1 MNPRTRS
8 LIPFALAYGA
18 AILVAAIGWREFARN
33 PPPRYGD
40 LLLPGVALLA
50 TKRTWKAGACLLAVS
65 VAMLLVV
72 VVPIT
77 PHANLL
83 RKLLG
88 FGILTATGAM
98 IVWVVE
104 LAKRRGMTPPDGP
117 KP

>member
-8 LIPFALAYGA
+8 VVHFALAYSA
-18 AILVAAIGWREFARN
+18 ALLVAAFGWREFARN

-50 TKRTWKAGACLLAVS
+50 TKRSWKAGACLLAVS
-65 VAMLLVV
+65 VAMMLAVV
-72 VVPIT
+72 WPLNV
-77 PHANLL
+77 

-88 FGILTATGAM
+88 FGILTATGSM

-104 LAKRRGMTPPDGP
+104 LAKRRGAQPPDGP
-117 KP
+117 KG

>member
-1 MNPRTRS
+1 MDSRVRS
-8 LIPFALAYGA
+8 AVPFALAYGIA
-18 AILVAAIGWREFARN
+18 ALVAVVAWREFARN

-50 TKRTWKAGACLLAVS
+50 TKRTWKAGACLLAAS
-65 VAMLLVV
+65 VAMMLVV
-72 VVPIT
+72 AAPLT
-77 PHANLL
+77 P

-88 FGILTATGAM
+88 FGILTATGSM

-104 LAKRRGMTPPDGP
+104 LAKRRGMSPPDGG